1 MTATLFLARHA
12 SHGDLGRVLSGR
24 GGGGPL
30 SSAGREQAERLA
42 ERLAKESLTCIQSSP
57 QQRALETAAV
67 VAERTGLGIEEV
79 SALDEIEFGDW
90 TGLAFEDL
98 ANDPAWGHWN
108 QRRGDACPPRGE
120 SMAEVAQRTAAH
132 LERLARSEGER
143 VLCVSHCDV
152 IRATIAHHLG
162 LSFDHVLRFNI
173 DPAALSIL
181 YAGGWGASLIT
192 LNERCGS

>member
-30 SSAGREQAERLA
+30 TNAGRQQAERLA
-42 ERLAKESLTCIQSSP
+42 ERLAKESLTRIQSSP
-57 QQRALETAAV
+57 QRRAIETAAV

-79 SALDEIEFGDW
+79 SALDEIDFGQW

-98 ANDPAWGHWN
+98 AADPAWMAWN
-108 QRRGDACPPRGE
+108 QQRGRTCPPGGE
-120 SMAEVAQRTAAH
+120 SIAAVAERTASH
-132 LERLARSEGER
+132 LERLARSDGDR

-152 IRATIAHHLG
+152 IRATIAHYLG
-162 LSFDHVLRFNI
+162 LCLDHVLRFDV

-181 YAGGWGASLIT
+181 SIGGWGVRLIT
-192 LNERCGS
+192 LNEQCGS